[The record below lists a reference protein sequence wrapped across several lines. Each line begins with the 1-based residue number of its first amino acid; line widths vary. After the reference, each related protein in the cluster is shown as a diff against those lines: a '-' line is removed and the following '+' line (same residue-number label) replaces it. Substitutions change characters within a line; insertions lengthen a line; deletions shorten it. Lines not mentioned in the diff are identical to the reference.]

1 MPSGVVPTSKVPL
14 ASPEILPKATTV
26 SVSIN
31 RASAAACADDPLA
44 AAMATR
50 RMTRASTA
58 MVVRKQRLDAMRSA
72 TTANPA
78 RQASG
83 MIN

>member
-14 ASPEILPKATTV
+14 ASPEMLSKATFV
-26 SVSIN
+26 PVSIN

-50 RMTRASTA
+50 RMARASTVMA
-58 MVVRKQRLDAMRSA
+58 VRKQRLDAMRSA
-72 TTANPA
+72 KTANPA
-78 RQASG
+78 RQTSG

>member
-1 MPSGVVPTSKVPL
+1 MPSGDVPTSKAPM
-14 ASPEILPKATTV
+14 ASPEMLSKATFV

-58 MVVRKQRLDAMRSA
+58 MVERLDAIRSA
-72 TTANPA
+72 RTANPA

>member
-1 MPSGVVPTSKVPL
+1 MPSGEVPTSKAPL
-14 ASPEILPKATTV
+14 ASPEMLSKATFV

-31 RASAAACADDPLA
+31 RASAAACADDLLA

-58 MVVRKQRLDAMRSA
+58 MVVRKQRLVAMRSA
-72 TTANPA
+72 RTANPA

>member
-1 MPSGVVPTSKVPL
+1 M
-14 ASPEILPKATTV
+14 LPKATTV

-72 TTANPA
+72 RTANPA

>member
-1 MPSGVVPTSKVPL
+1 MPSGDVPTSKAPM
-14 ASPEILPKATTV
+14 ASPEMLSKATFV

-72 TTANPA
+72 RTANPA

>member
-1 MPSGVVPTSKVPL
+1 M
-14 ASPEILPKATTV
+14 ASPEMLSQATFV

-58 MVVRKQRLDAMRSA
+58 IVVRKQRLDAMRSA
-72 TTANPA
+72 RTANPA

>member
-14 ASPEILPKATTV
+14 ASPEMLPKATTV

-72 TTANPA
+72 RTANPA